1 MLALCLKFHAFI
13 VFLGLFHEHTCS
25 QVYLREAQPW
35 AGDSRREV
43 KKIKKLKNDLKT
55 MHKKFQHTSHPAPT
69 SQVSPI
75 TTSHTQTRHHHT
87 YIMKILLAASDIGG
101 LKEIVCT
108 RGTDTSL
115 QSAPQPEALETF
127 CVEKRDTH
135 ILHIRLYQDRYVV
148 TTRLGGVVDI
158 YDLQNAYELVRKYD
172 NLGLV
177 SGERFISL
185 VVPKTGDAYCYA
197 CTDRGQVF
205 AINLEDLDTQPDAL
219 QLPIKYVEGKKE
231 ISCFAQ
237 HPTEKDVFLFGG
249 KEIDLHVTKLD
260 RKAKK
265 FSIVFK
271 AKNVST
277 NRIQLREPIWISKAE
292 FVSDSTD
299 SFEML
304 TVTRQGQMRYY
315 DTSKGKKP
323 RASYKISADAIV
335 AMSLLDTEKKQ
346 VICSDTHRT
355 TARFDYSRGLMEGK
369 YTGSVGSTGAI
380 SVFRKSNLLV
390 AGGLDRYI
398 RCYEIGSRECLVKV
412 YVGTEI
418 ADVVILSDERGKKRG
433 EREQSSGQKEKEE
446 SRNNKGDESN
456 ADENNAD
463 ESDIDSD
470 DDAIWHRLESNLVS
484 ARKKRRLELS

>member
-1 MLALCLKFHAFI
+1 
-13 VFLGLFHEHTCS
+13 
-25 QVYLREAQPW
+25 
-35 AGDSRREV
+35 
-43 KKIKKLKNDLKT
+43 
-55 MHKKFQHTSHPAPT
+55 
-69 SQVSPI
+69 
-75 TTSHTQTRHHHT
+75 
-87 YIMKILLAASDIGG
+87 MKILLAASDIGG
-101 LKEIVCT
+101 LKEIVY
-108 RGTDTSL
+108 
-115 QSAPQPEALETF
+115 
-127 CVEKRDTH
+127 TH

-346 VICSDTHRT
+346 
-355 TARFDYSRGLMEGK
+355 GK